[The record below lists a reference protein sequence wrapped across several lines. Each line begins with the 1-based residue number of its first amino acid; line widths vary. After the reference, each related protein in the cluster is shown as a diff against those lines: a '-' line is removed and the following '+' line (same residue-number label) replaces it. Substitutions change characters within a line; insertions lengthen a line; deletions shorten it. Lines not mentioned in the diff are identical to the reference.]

1 MDESE
6 RRELAELR
14 RRAYG
19 RGAGPELEAP
29 EQARLRLLEGRA
41 APGPAHPDPHE
52 PHREPA
58 EAPETSAPVPPSPEP
73 PPPAVAGRIRRRVTV
88 LWALSVVT
96 TAVVASAATVW
107 VTGSADPVVAV
118 LPLSASD
125 RWTGSGFAD
134 VVATEDFHGLI
145 LLRSSGGGPPT
156 SPDQCLVAVPT
167 ESDDGGLVVN
177 GCSAGSFPAVAQTT
191 VRNGMPE
198 ELVAEFGEG
207 TGLRFTL
214 DGDTVRVQTD

>member
-6 RRELAELR
+6 RGELAELR

-19 RGAGPELEAP
+19 RGTGPALEAP
-29 EQARLRLLEGRA
+29 ERARLRLLEGRA
-41 APGPAHPDPHE
+41 VPGTGRPKPRDPHD
-52 PHREPA
+52 
-58 EAPETSAPVPPSPEP
+58 EAPEEPETPSLEQAPAP
-73 PPPAVAGRIRRRVTV
+73 VAGRIHRRVVV
-88 LWALSVVT
+88 LWALSLVA
-96 TAVVASAATVW
+96 TAVVASALTAA
-107 VTGSADPVVAV
+107 VTGPADPVVAV

-134 VVATEDFHGLI
+134 VVGTEDFHGLTF
-145 LLRSSGGGPPT
+145 LRSSGGGPPT
-156 SPDQCLVAVPT
+156 SPDQCLAGVPT
-167 ESDDGGLVVN
+167 ESDGGALVVN

-198 ELVAEFGEG
+198 QLVAEFGEG

-214 DGDTVRVQTD
+214 DGDAVRVQTD

>member
-6 RRELAELR
+6 RGELAELR

-19 RGAGPELEAP
+19 RGTGPALAAP
-29 EQARLRLLEGRA
+29 ERARLRLLEGRA
-41 APGPAHPDPHE
+41 VPGTARPEPRDPHHE
-52 PHREPA
+52 PTET
-58 EAPETSAPVPPSPEP
+58 PETSSAEPPSPETP
-73 PPPAVAGRIRRRVTV
+73 PPPVAGRFRRRVTV
-88 LWALSVVT
+88 LWALSLVA
-96 TAVVASAATVW
+96 TAVVASALTAG
-107 VTGSADPVVAV
+107 VTGPADPVVAV

-134 VVATEDFHGLI
+134 VVATEDFHGLTF
-145 LLRSSGGGPPT
+145 LRSSGGGPPT
-156 SPDQCLVAVPT
+156 SPDQCLVGVPT

-198 ELVAEFGEG
+198 QLVAEFGEG